1 MTCFLLVNLRL
12 GFSMLELFGKIVAV
26 VLIVSSESDVCEAQ
40 LPVVIVT
47 S

>member
-1 MTCFLLVNLRL
+1 MCFLLVNIRL
-12 GFSMLELFGKIVAV
+12 GFSTLDLLGKIVAV
-26 VLIVSSESDVCEAQ
+26 VLMVSSEIDVCEAQ

>member
-1 MTCFLLVNLRL
+1 MCFLLVKMRL
-12 GFSMLELFGKIVAV
+12 GFSKLDLFGKIVAV

-40 LPVVIVT
+40 FPVVKVT

>member
-1 MTCFLLVNLRL
+1 MCFLLVSFRL
-12 GFSMLELFGKIVAV
+12 GSSATDLFGKIVAV
-26 VLIVSSESDVCEAQ
+26 VLMVSSEIDVCEAQ